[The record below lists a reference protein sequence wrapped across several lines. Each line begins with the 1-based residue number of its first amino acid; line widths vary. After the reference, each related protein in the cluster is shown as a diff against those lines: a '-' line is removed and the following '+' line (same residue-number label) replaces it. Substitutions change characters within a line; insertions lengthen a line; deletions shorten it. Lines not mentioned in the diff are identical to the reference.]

1 MNFYG
6 EGDVNMDFYYLEEI
20 NCFAKIFERTNFF
33 RNNYFTDMKFNI
45 FQNQISFLYLYFT
58 NITGSSCLEENLNE
72 TKERRHLKKCDEST

>member
-1 MNFYG
+1 
-6 EGDVNMDFYYLEEI
+6 MDFYYLEEI

-58 NITGSSCLEENLNE
+58 TYYRVKLSWRKFEWNEREKTFEKMWRINLTN
-72 TKERRHLKKCDEST
+72 LKVDK